1 MKYVIPELENVWPS
15 FEVFG
20 KGHSWERDV
29 NTIIGEAV
37 DRIKRWEVYSPRK
50 YKDVMDKTG
59 KQWYAIAFG
68 HGGAS
73 GVWPSHDEIEFG
85 NLEISLSKATDI
97 LAEDLFV
104 EYVPGVQRAI
114 KCNMNPYMLG
124 ATTMCALNMG
134 MTKFRKTS
142 IVTNLNQGKYIAAC
156 ASFTNYNKAYNPE
169 TKILE
174 VRNGLTCRRQDEG
187 SLFLTKKELII

>member
-1 MKYVIPELENVWPS
+1 MRYISPELENVWPS

-29 NTIIGEAV
+29 NTINGESV
-37 DRIKRWEVYSPRK
+37 DRIKRWEVWSPKK
-50 YKDVMDKTG
+50 YIDVVDKTG
-59 KQWYAIAFG
+59 KTWYAIAFG

-73 GVWPSHDEIEFG
+73 GVWPSQEEIANG
-85 NLEISLSKATDI
+85 DLEIPLAKATEI

-124 ATTMCALNMG
+124 SMTMTAFNMG
-134 MTKFRKTS
+134 MTKFKKTS
-142 IVTNLNQGKYIAAC
+142 MVTHLNEGKYIAAC
-156 ASFTNYNKAYNPE
+156 ASLVNYNKAYNPK
-169 TKILE
+169 TLLLE

-187 SLFLTKKELII
+187 SLFLTKKD

>member
-1 MKYVIPELENVWPS
+1 MRYVIPELENVWPS

-20 KGHSWERDV
+20 NGHSWERDV
-29 NTIIGEAV
+29 NTLNDESV
-37 DRIKRWEVYSPRK
+37 DKIKRWEVFSPKK
-50 YKDVMDKTG
+50 YKDVVDKTG
-59 KQWYAIAFG
+59 KQWYAIGFG

-73 GVWPSHDEIEFG
+73 GVWPSHNEIVNG
-85 NLEISLSKATDI
+85 DITLTLQQATDI

-114 KCNMNPYMLG
+114 KCNMNPFMLG
-124 ATTMCALNMG
+124 AMTMCGFNMG

-142 IVTNLNQGKYIAAC
+142 MVTHLNQGKYIAAC
-156 ASFTNYNKAYNPE
+156 ASLVNYNKAYNPK
-169 TKILE
+169 TLQLE

-187 SLFLTKKELII
+187 SLFLTKKD